1 MELVKSKTKLFRAI
15 TKHILQHSHRK
26 HSTSHVSKLKE
37 ENYKEILAEIGKVAL
52 EGLLKGDL
60 MFEFGQ
66 LPEKVRGEQS
76 ILVGLLQV
84 SEYGPS
90 LEPMEMVSFIH
101 KSIQEYLA
109 AWYITYR
116 CVPEGNL
123 GGIEQQARTLK
134 DCQALENVFP
144 FICGLSDDG
153 AVKVFQH
160 LTSVRISDPT
170 LDLSKT
176 IPDVENETG
185 VPLCDVTSRHRRFSD
200 LVYDSF
206 REVRSKAELLSHYFN
221 CTGRVVLATSNRPIS
236 ELVPKVNVLTEQ
248 VQNFVFSFQRTGISS
263 LQIQLDKED
272 LVINKSLEFLNCLQ
286 LPLTI
291 PESSKVLT
299 VGDLVR
305 KFQVHHDFNC
315 SFRSFLCC
323 RNGQFQFFIT
333 ELSLECDYDA
343 SLFTESTADSV
354 PSSAASLCSEQSCL
368 KFLSSLHCRKLSGQ
382 TVKALGAVIRNC
394 KHLNRIVV
402 EHRDDT
408 VCDLLEQVPNP
419 SITKCTLTIGS
430 FRTYWPGIVNLT
442 SAGAVQLASLL
453 SRYNN
458 IISLRLDLN
467 DCCSTAVDT
476 LITSITHKTLER
488 LVLSKI
494 TLTPT
499 AAVAL
504 GRLLPEMS
512 SLQELEFTGVDGSVL
527 QTNEIEA
534 LFAGFNKTLPLRKL
548 TLSGFSVRG
557 CLTPLIKSF
566 LFFPNLRE
574 LTLGGFKREFN
585 MDEQNLCH
593 LLESLRLIPNL
604 KTLSVKG
611 ILLSQAHCCTAE
623 VNPVASVTHKT
634 LDKLHLDG
642 ISLTPAVATVLGRL
656 LPKMSSLQELELT
669 GVDGSIL
676 EAKEMEALFGG
687 FNKTLPLSKL
697 TFSGFSVRGCLAP
710 LTKSF
715 QFIPNLKELTLKML
729 NLDEDD
735 QCGLLESFRFICN
748 NLNSLVMRVK
758 QHGHTS
764 NLLFHFYYYYHF
776 YYYKL
781 DLDVLSLTPAV
792 AAALGRLLSEMSSLK
807 KLRLTGVDGS
817 ILEAKEMEA
826 LFGGFNKTLPLSEL
840 TFSGFSVRGCLAPI
854 TKSFRFFPNLREL
867 NLDEFNM
874 DEQSL
879 CLLLESLRFI
889 PNLETLNVKGKL
901 VSQANHCT
909 AEVNPIASI
918 THKTLRQLH
927 LGEINLTSAVAAV
940 LGRSLPEMPSL
951 EKLELTGVD
960 GSILDG
966 NEMEALFGGFNKTL
980 PLRWLTFSGFSVRG
994 CLTPLTK
1001 SFRFFPNLRKLD
1013 LGGFNEEFNM
1023 DEQNLCLLLESLRF
1037 IPNLKTLSVKGR
1049 AVSQAH
1055 CCTAEEHPIVSVTHK
1070 SLEQLSLD
1078 AISLTPAI
1086 AAALGG
1092 SLPKMFSLQR
1102 LELTV
1107 VDESILEPK
1116 EMEVLFGGFN
1126 KTLPLSEL
1134 TFNGFSV
1141 RGCLAPLTKS
1151 FCFFPNLRWLILGG
1165 FNMDEH
1171 NLCLLLESLRFIP
1184 NLEILMLTD
1193 EPVRQEDSL
1202 WPYANPT
1209 ASDTH
1214 KNLEI
1219 LFLERLR
1226 LTPAV
1231 AAMLGQSL
1239 PEMSSLEDLYLTGVD
1254 GSILEAKEMEALF
1267 GGFNKT
1273 LRLRELTFSG
1283 FSVRGC
1289 LAPLSKSLQFFPN
1302 LRELNLEKLNMDEN
1316 DLCGL
1321 LNALCCTA
1329 EESLTASVTL
1339 EALEKL
1345 SLDGISLTSA
1355 VVEALGRSLPEM
1367 PSLIVLSLTGVDGSA
1382 LEAKKMEALFGG
1394 FNETLPLRKLTFSGV
1409 SVRGCLAPL
1418 TKSFRF
1424 FPNLREL
1431 NLGGFNEEFNMDE
1444 QNLCLLL
1451 ESLRFIPNLKT
1462 LSVKGRA
1469 VSQAHCCTAE
1479 VNPITSVAHNVLK
1492 QLHLD
1497 RISLTPAAAAALG
1510 RSLPEMSSLKVL
1522 MLSGVDGSIL
1532 EAKKMEALFGGFNKT
1547 LPLRELTFSN
1557 FSVRGCLAPL
1567 TKSFRFFPNLR
1578 ELNLGGFSG
1587 EFKMGEQS
1595 LCLLLESL
1603 RFIPNLKTLSV
1614 KGKLLR
1620 EAHCCTAEVNP
1631 IASVTH
1637 KTLEQL
1643 SLDGISLTSA
1653 IAAMLGRLLPE
1664 MSSLQELEL
1673 TGVNGSI
1680 LEAKELEALFG
1691 GFNKTLPLRELTF
1704 RSFSVR
1710 GCLTPLTKSFRF
1722 FPYLRELNLGSFHV
1736 DEHILS
1742 VLLENLKFTPNLKTL
1757 SVEGKPLTQVHCCTA
1772 EVHPIASVTLKNLKK
1787 LSLDGISLTTAV
1799 AAMLSQSLPEMS
1811 FLEVL
1816 KLTGVDESILEA
1828 KELEKLFDGFNKT
1841 LPLSEL
1847 SFSGFSVRGCL
1858 APFTKSFR
1866 FFPNLR
1872 ELQLGGSSREFSVD
1886 EQNLFVLLES
1896 LRFIPYLKRLIV
1908 KVKLV
1913 SQANC
1918 CATEVNP
1925 IASVALKTLEHLSLD
1940 GISLTPAVA
1949 AVLGRLL
1956 PEMSSLE
1963 VLKLTGVDGRI
1974 FEAKEMEALF
1984 GGLNKTLPLSELTFS
1999 AFSVRGCLA
2008 PLSKSLQFFPN
2019 LRELN
2024 LEKLNMDG
2032 NDLCGLLNVLCCT
2045 AKANQIAS
2053 VTHKTLEQL
2062 RLDGISLTPAAA
2074 AALGRSLPDMSS
2086 LEVLKLT
2093 GVDGSILEAKEM
2105 EVLFGG
2111 FNKTLPLSELTFS
2124 GFSVRGCLSPLT
2136 KSLQF
2141 FPNLRELNLKK
2152 LDIDEHDLCGLLNAH
2167 CCRAEE
2173 SLTASVTLKTLKT
2186 LEQLSLDGIS
2196 LTPAAAT
2203 ALGQS
2208 LPEMSFLE
2216 VLKLTGV
2223 DGSILEAKEMEVLFG
2238 GFNKT
2243 LPLGKLTFSGFSV
2256 RGCLAPLTKSFRF
2269 FPDLTELQLEKLNM
2283 DEDDQC
2289 SLLESLKFIPD
2300 LTGLKLQGC
2309 SLLGDSGCYTAEVNK
2324 DGSFVLNPHKRLEL
2338 YGIILTPAVATALG
2352 RSLPQMSSLQE
2363 FVLTGVEGSILKTDE
2378 MEALFGGFIKPLPL
2392 YKLTIKGFNM
2402 TSCLAPLTK
2411 SFRFFPNLRKLKLE
2425 ELYMDELDQ
2434 CCFLESLRLI
2444 SNLEILS
2451 VKGKPL
2457 SYADNCTAEVNKV
2470 GGFTLNSLKELKLNG
2485 IILTPAVAAALGWL
2499 LPEMLSLQELELT
2512 GMDESIL
2519 QAGEME
2525 ALFGGFKK
2533 TLSLNKLSF
2542 RGFNVKSCLAPLT
2555 KSLQFFPS
2563 LTKLDLANLNMDEH
2577 DLCGLLES
2585 FRFIRK
2591 LEMLSLPYN
2600 PLGHVVRS
2608 IVPHIT
2614 NLPWL
2619 WFLDIDGTSSE
2630 EDLEY
2635 VRETVE
2641 QDRLEQERPPPV
2653 FFIRK
2658 EFFSLIELEL
2668 MKRLLDF

>member
-1 MELVKSKTKLFRAI
+1 MAERDRKEEQLEQEVESQRRKENKPDEYQEGKRRLSAPSCSAPNPKRAHLTTVGKTENGNKKEDGTQDCNSNPPRLNFEVPKLSDLPKACSKSWNDVELPVDFLLLTVEDCEFLGFFPYLEEPFKSYRKDVGYVWFGYMGNTVGSTKKLKIALMKCSKGSAVPGGSLTVVKSAVSVLRPKSVFSVGACSGLSREKVKLGDVVVSSKLITPTHKTPASRDIATLIRHAADGWNAPLANPDAMEVRVHCDGAVLSCPEVISEDMIQQYPEAIAVDTEGEGVFAAAHDLKTEWVVVKGIKDYADDSQPSSDGWGRFASVMAASVVANMLSDPVVFEEWSNYNQEASPVNTFDVKACKRKLAEHYQKSAKVPTTAWSSVCQVELDQIYTRLSWVRKEQTTAGSSKKELGHYTELFTEKTKNGAVPKRILVQGETGIGKTTFVKKLLVDWSNLETAKRSGNEEQKDALRKFELVVSIDLKKVSRCQTLREVITASHLFPEDEEKSIDDLLSYIRTNQEKVLVVFDGYDEYRTGSEAEEKYGSRSSSPIYKIFHGNILRGCTVLVTTRSSRADEIRGPADTQAEITGFDMSDRKDFMGKMLGSETGVHALLSFLRMSNMEDLARVPLLALFFCLLLEEEKTKVMELVKSKTKLFRAI

-994 CLTPLTK
+994 CLAPHTK
-1001 SFRFFPNLRKLD
+1001 
-1013 LGGFNEEFNM
+1013 
-1023 DEQNLCLLLESLRF
+1023 
-1037 IPNLKTLSVKGR
+1037 I
-1049 AVSQAH
+1049 
-1055 CCTAEEHPIVSVTHK
+1055 
-1070 SLEQLSLD
+1070 
-1078 AISLTPAI
+1078 
-1086 AAALGG
+1086 
-1092 SLPKMFSLQR
+1092 
-1102 LELTV
+1102 
-1107 VDESILEPK
+1107 
-1116 EMEVLFGGFN
+1116 
-1126 KTLPLSEL
+1126 
-1134 TFNGFSV
+1134 
-1141 RGCLAPLTKS
+1141 
-1151 FCFFPNLRWLILGG
+1151 
-1165 FNMDEH
+1165 
-1171 NLCLLLESLRFIP
+1171 
-1184 NLEILMLTD
+1184 
-1193 EPVRQEDSL
+1193 
-1202 WPYANPT
+1202 
-1209 ASDTH
+1209 
-1214 KNLEI
+1214 
-1219 LFLERLR
+1219 
-1226 LTPAV
+1226 
-1231 AAMLGQSL
+1231 
-1239 PEMSSLEDLYLTGVD
+1239 
-1254 GSILEAKEMEALF
+1254 
-1267 GGFNKT
+1267 
-1273 LRLRELTFSG
+1273 
-1283 FSVRGC
+1283 
-1289 LAPLSKSLQFFPN
+1289 LQFFPS
-1302 LRELNLEKLNMDEN
+1302 LTKLNLEKLNMDEN

-1321 LNALCCTA
+1321 L
-1329 EESLTASVTL
+1329 ES
-1339 EALEKL
+1339 
-1345 SLDGISLTSA
+1345 
-1355 VVEALGRSLPEM
+1355 
-1367 PSLIVLSLTGVDGSA
+1367 
-1382 LEAKKMEALFGG
+1382 F
-1394 FNETLPLRKLTFSGV
+1394 
-1409 SVRGCLAPL
+1409 
-1418 TKSFRF
+1418 
-1424 FPNLREL
+1424 
-1431 NLGGFNEEFNMDE
+1431 
-1444 QNLCLLL
+1444 Q
-1451 ESLRFIPNLKT
+1451 
-1462 LSVKGRA
+1462 
-1469 VSQAHCCTAE
+1469 
-1479 VNPITSVAHNVLK
+1479 
-1492 QLHLD
+1492 
-1497 RISLTPAAAAALG
+1497 
-1510 RSLPEMSSLKVL
+1510 
-1522 MLSGVDGSIL
+1522 
-1532 EAKKMEALFGGFNKT
+1532 
-1547 LPLRELTFSN
+1547 
-1557 FSVRGCLAPL
+1557 
-1567 TKSFRFFPNLR
+1567 
-1578 ELNLGGFSG
+1578 
-1587 EFKMGEQS
+1587 
-1595 LCLLLESL
+1595 
-1603 RFIPNLKTLSV
+1603 
-1614 KGKLLR
+1614 
-1620 EAHCCTAEVNP
+1620 
-1631 IASVTH
+1631 
-1637 KTLEQL
+1637 
-1643 SLDGISLTSA
+1643 
-1653 IAAMLGRLLPE
+1653 
-1664 MSSLQELEL
+1664 
-1673 TGVNGSI
+1673 
-1680 LEAKELEALFG
+1680 
-1691 GFNKTLPLRELTF
+1691 
-1704 RSFSVR
+1704 
-1710 GCLTPLTKSFRF
+1710 
-1722 FPYLRELNLGSFHV
+1722 
-1736 DEHILS
+1736 
-1742 VLLENLKFTPNLKTL
+1742 
-1757 SVEGKPLTQVHCCTA
+1757 
-1772 EVHPIASVTLKNLKK
+1772 
-1787 LSLDGISLTTAV
+1787 
-1799 AAMLSQSLPEMS
+1799 
-1811 FLEVL
+1811 
-1816 KLTGVDESILEA
+1816 
-1828 KELEKLFDGFNKT
+1828 
-1841 LPLSEL
+1841 
-1847 SFSGFSVRGCL
+1847 
-1858 APFTKSFR
+1858 
-1866 FFPNLR
+1866 
-1872 ELQLGGSSREFSVD
+1872 
-1886 EQNLFVLLES
+1886 
-1896 LRFIPYLKRLIV
+1896 
-1908 KVKLV
+1908 
-1913 SQANC
+1913 
-1918 CATEVNP
+1918 
-1925 IASVALKTLEHLSLD
+1925 
-1940 GISLTPAVA
+1940 
-1949 AVLGRLL
+1949 
-1956 PEMSSLE
+1956 
-1963 VLKLTGVDGRI
+1963 
-1974 FEAKEMEALF
+1974 
-1984 GGLNKTLPLSELTFS
+1984 
-1999 AFSVRGCLA
+1999 
-2008 PLSKSLQFFPN
+2008 
-2019 LRELN
+2019 
-2024 LEKLNMDG
+2024 
-2032 NDLCGLLNVLCCT
+2032 
-2045 AKANQIAS
+2045 
-2053 VTHKTLEQL
+2053 
-2062 RLDGISLTPAAA
+2062 
-2074 AALGRSLPDMSS
+2074 
-2086 LEVLKLT
+2086 
-2093 GVDGSILEAKEM
+2093 
-2105 EVLFGG
+2105 
-2111 FNKTLPLSELTFS
+2111 
-2124 GFSVRGCLSPLT
+2124 
-2136 KSLQF
+2136 
-2141 FPNLRELNLKK
+2141 
-2152 LDIDEHDLCGLLNAH
+2152 
-2167 CCRAEE
+2167 
-2173 SLTASVTLKTLKT
+2173 
-2186 LEQLSLDGIS
+2186 
-2196 LTPAAAT
+2196 
-2203 ALGQS
+2203 
-2208 LPEMSFLE
+2208 
-2216 VLKLTGV
+2216 
-2223 DGSILEAKEMEVLFG
+2223 
-2238 GFNKT
+2238 
-2243 LPLGKLTFSGFSV
+2243 
-2256 RGCLAPLTKSFRF
+2256 
-2269 FPDLTELQLEKLNM
+2269 
-2283 DEDDQC
+2283 
-2289 SLLESLKFIPD
+2289 FIPD
-2300 LTGLKLQGC
+2300 L
-2309 SLLGDSGCYTAEVNK
+2309 
-2324 DGSFVLNPHKRLEL
+2324 R
-2338 YGIILTPAVATALG
+2338 
-2352 RSLPQMSSLQE
+2352 
-2363 FVLTGVEGSILKTDE
+2363 
-2378 MEALFGGFIKPLPL
+2378 
-2392 YKLTIKGFNM
+2392 
-2402 TSCLAPLTK
+2402 
-2411 SFRFFPNLRKLKLE
+2411 
-2425 ELYMDELDQ
+2425 
-2434 CCFLESLRLI
+2434 
-2444 SNLEILS
+2444 
-2451 VKGKPL
+2451 
-2457 SYADNCTAEVNKV
+2457 
-2470 GGFTLNSLKELKLNG
+2470 TLN
-2485 IILTPAVAAALGWL
+2485 
-2499 LPEMLSLQELELT
+2499 LS
-2512 GMDESIL
+2512 G
-2519 QAGEME
+2519 
-2525 ALFGGFKK
+2525 
-2533 TLSLNKLSF
+2533 
-2542 RGFNVKSCLAPLT
+2542 
-2555 KSLQFFPS
+2555 
-2563 LTKLDLANLNMDEH
+2563 
-2577 DLCGLLES
+2577 
-2585 FRFIRK
+2585 
-2591 LEMLSLPYN
+2591 N
-2600 PLGHVVRS
+2600 PLGHAVRS
-2608 IVPHIT
+2608 IVPHVSKLLKLE
-2614 NLPWL
+2614 NLW
-2619 WFLDIDGTSSE
+2619 IDETGHSE
-2630 EDLEY
+2630 EDLNYLRDSLKQALPELIFY
-2635 VRETVE
+2635 DDE
-2641 QDRLEQERPPPV
+2641 QDGDV
-2653 FFIRK
+2653 YDDFF
-2658 EFFSLIELEL
+2658 
-2668 MKRLLDF
+2668 

>member
-840 TFSGFSVRGCLAPI
+840 TFS
-854 TKSFRFFPNLREL
+854 
-867 NLDEFNM
+867 
-874 DEQSL
+874 
-879 CLLLESLRFI
+879 
-889 PNLETLNVKGKL
+889 
-901 VSQANHCT
+901 
-909 AEVNPIASI
+909 
-918 THKTLRQLH
+918 
-927 LGEINLTSAVAAV
+927 
-940 LGRSLPEMPSL
+940 
-951 EKLELTGVD
+951 
-960 GSILDG
+960 
-966 NEMEALFGGFNKTL
+966 
-980 PLRWLTFSGFSVRG
+980 
-994 CLTPLTK
+994 
-1001 SFRFFPNLRKLD
+1001 
-1013 LGGFNEEFNM
+1013 
-1023 DEQNLCLLLESLRF
+1023 
-1037 IPNLKTLSVKGR
+1037 
-1049 AVSQAH
+1049 
-1055 CCTAEEHPIVSVTHK
+1055 
-1070 SLEQLSLD
+1070 
-1078 AISLTPAI
+1078 
-1086 AAALGG
+1086 
-1092 SLPKMFSLQR
+1092 
-1102 LELTV
+1102 
-1107 VDESILEPK
+1107 
-1116 EMEVLFGGFN
+1116 
-1126 KTLPLSEL
+1126 
-1134 TFNGFSV
+1134 GFSV

>member
-826 LFGGFNKTLPLSEL
+826 LFGGFNKTLPLSE
-840 TFSGFSVRGCLAPI
+840 
-854 TKSFRFFPNLREL
+854 
-867 NLDEFNM
+867 
-874 DEQSL
+874 
-879 CLLLESLRFI
+879 
-889 PNLETLNVKGKL
+889 
-901 VSQANHCT
+901 
-909 AEVNPIASI
+909 
-918 THKTLRQLH
+918 
-927 LGEINLTSAVAAV
+927 
-940 LGRSLPEMPSL
+940 
-951 EKLELTGVD
+951 
-960 GSILDG
+960 
-966 NEMEALFGGFNKTL
+966 
-980 PLRWLTFSGFSVRG
+980 LTFSGFSVRG